1 MDELQIIGGGN
12 MSGEEKINDGLKSD
26 IVISSRVRLARNF
39 DRYPFPFRMSQE
51 QSLKLLSEVKD
62 IVINSSAAARDN
74 FYYIDIQRLNP
85 VDRQALVEKHLIS
98 PDLAE
103 GKRESAAIISK
114 DETISI
120 MVNEEDHI
128 RIQCLY
134 PGMQIDAAWQ
144 LCNNI
149 DKLFEERVDYA
160 FSKDFGYLTSC
171 PTNVG
176 TGIRASVMLH
186 LPALVMTGYIRSVLE
201 ACSKLSIAVRGMYG
215 ENTEASGNM
224 FQISNQVTLGQ
235 TEQEIIANI
244 ISVASQIIEQ
254 ERVLRNELYK
264 QNPYRFEDK
273 VYRSLG
279 LFTNARIMSSEECMK
294 LISDV
299 RLGIDMG
306 IIKDI
311 DRNTLDNIMLLIQ
324 PANLQKT
331 IGKPLSPE
339 ERDLRRAELIRTLI
353 KR

>member
-1 MDELQIIGGGN
+1 MA
-12 MSGEEKINDGLKSD
+12 GEKNVDNRLKSD

-39 DRYPFPFRMSQE
+39 DCYPFPFRMSQE
-51 QSLKLLSEVKD
+51 QSSKLLSEVRD
-62 IVINSSAAARDN
+62 IVIKSSATAADN
-74 FYYIDIQRLNP
+74 FYFVNIQKLNP
-85 VDRQALVEKHLIS
+85 VDKQALVEKHLIS

-103 GKRESAAIISK
+103 SQRDSAVIISK
-114 DETISI
+114 DERISI

-128 RIQCLY
+128 RIQCLH
-134 PGMQIDAAWQ
+134 PGMKIDTAWK

-149 DKLFEERVDYA
+149 DRLFEEKVDYA
-160 FSKDFGYLTSC
+160 FSKDFGYLTCC
-171 PTNVG
+171 PTNIG

-186 LPALVMTGYIRSVLE
+186 LPALVMTGYIKSILE

-215 ENTEASGNM
+215 ENTEAAGNM

-235 TEQEIIANI
+235 TEQEIVANI

-254 ERVLRNELYK
+254 ERALRNELYK
-264 QNPYRFEDK
+264 QNSYRFEDK

-306 IIKDI
+306 IIKTI
-311 DRNTLDNIMLLIQ
+311 DRSTLDKIMLLTQ

-339 ERDLRRAELIRTLI
+339 ERDLRRAELIRKTI

>member
-1 MDELQIIGGGN
+1 MTGDRN
-12 MSGEEKINDGLKSD
+12 NNDVLKPD
-26 IVISSRVRLARNF
+26 IVISSRVRLARNLE
-39 DRYPFPFRMSQE
+39 RYPFPFRMSRE
-51 QSLKLLSEVKD
+51 QSLKLLSEIKD
-62 IVINSSAAARDN
+62 IVIKSSATAADN
-74 FYYIDIQRLNP
+74 FYFVDIQKLNP
-85 VDRQALVEKHLIS
+85 VDRQVLVEKHLIS

-103 GKRESAAIISK
+103 SQIESAAIISK

-144 LCNNI
+144 LCNNL
-149 DKLFEERVDYA
+149 DKLFEEKVDYA
-160 FSKDFGYLTSC
+160 FSKDFGYLTCC
-171 PTNVG
+171 PTNIG

-186 LPALVMTGYIRSVLE
+186 LPALVMTGYIRNILE

-215 ENTEASGNM
+215 ENTEAAGNM

-244 ISVASQIIEQ
+244 TSVASQIIEQ
-254 ERVLRNELYK
+254 ERTIRNELYK

-273 VYRSLG
+273 IYRSLG
-279 LFTNARIMSSEECMK
+279 IFTNARIMTSEECMK

-306 IIKDI
+306 IIKTI
-311 DRNTLDNIMLLIQ
+311 DRNTLDKIMLLTQ

-339 ERDLRRAELIRTLI
+339 ERDLRRAELIRELI